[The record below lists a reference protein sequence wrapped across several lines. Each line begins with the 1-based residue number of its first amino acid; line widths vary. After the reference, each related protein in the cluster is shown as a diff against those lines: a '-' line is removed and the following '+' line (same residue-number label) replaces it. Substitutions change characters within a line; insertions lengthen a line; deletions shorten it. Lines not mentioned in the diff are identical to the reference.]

1 MTKSAKCL
9 AVHVKRKTGLMGR
22 DKRRDLRR
30 WCSQCYYPLG
40 LRDQAL
46 TLDQLIR
53 AVLASDSKAKQSEC
67 AGGTLFRK
75 KARRAFEQKWS
86 VDRSVVRLSQTEVP
100 MRQIGDRVVLV
111 QRSALAAYRALDE
124 IRAAAGNIAA

>member
-1 MTKSAKCL
+1 MTKSAKRL
-9 AVHVKRKTGLMGR
+9 AVHVKRKTSLKGR

-30 WCSQCYYPLG
+30 WRSQCYYPLG

-75 KARRAFEQKWS
+75 KARRAFELEWS
-86 VDRSVVRLSQTEVP
+86 IGRSVVRLSQTEVP

-111 QRSALAAYRALDE
+111 QRSALAAYRALEE

>member
-1 MTKSAKCL
+1 
-9 AVHVKRKTGLMGR
+9 MGR

-67 AGGTLFRK
+67 PGDTLFREN
-75 KARRAFEQKWS
+75 ARRAFEQEWS
-86 VDRSVVRLSQTEVP
+86 VDRSVVLLSQTEVP
-100 MRQIGDRVVLV
+100 MRQICDRAVLL

-124 IRAAAGNIAA
+124 IRAAAGNITA